1 MTIAERHQ
9 FDRSVASTPKAEP
22 RKTFP
27 AGQCVF
33 WVRVLGGGGAA
44 VRCFGREESWFPEQL
59 RPPPPPPPAG
69 KVLISPAR
77 PANPSR

>member
-9 FDRSVASTPKAEP
+9 FDRSVASKPKAKP
-22 RKTFP
+22 RKPF
-27 AGQCVF
+27 
-33 WVRVLGGGGAA
+33 
-44 VRCFGREESWFPEQL
+44 
-59 RPPPPPPPAG
+59 PAG